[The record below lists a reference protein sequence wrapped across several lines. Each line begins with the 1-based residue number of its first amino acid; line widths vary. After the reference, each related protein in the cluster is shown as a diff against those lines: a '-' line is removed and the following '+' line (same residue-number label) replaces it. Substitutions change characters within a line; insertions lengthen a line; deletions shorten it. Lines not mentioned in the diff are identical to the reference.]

1 MRTFADVLELRVAV
15 SSDSHLAVAA
25 VELVEI
31 DKVAEV
37 AGAVAVE
44 VLLLQFVEL
53 VAVALGV
60 GCVCGERERSERV
73 SGGDSESDSGRA

>member
-1 MRTFADVLELRVAV
+1 LPSPAN
-15 SSDSHLAVAA
+15 HLAVAA

-60 GCVCGERERSERV
+60 GFLTLVRRLDLLGQVVKVAKQRP
-73 SGGDSESDSGRA
+73 